1 MAFDLCRDLTKS
13 DEPTDLG
20 SLRFVEICPLPSSL
34 TWLSDGGKRFRARF
48 ALDLESLGQPATP
61 SRLVV
66 PTREASEGDRPSHV
80 GVFGRV
86 CEAVGRVEVGLV
98 KPPLRSHFPEKPA
111 AIHSALGTGCLEQSY
126 RQKSVHGD
134 QEHKQGPLTKSLSR
148 SDGSGWFKLSLA
160 QEIGE
165 LDEPLFLELGLGH
178 SIELGR
184 VHLGSIRS
192 RHPCGDNWM
201 MPETCSRRGQRNPLS
216 AFYEQAGR

>member
-1 MAFDLCRDLTKS
+1 VAKRLRAVRDDEVAGDTLLGGLEESDGMAFDLCRDLTKS

-86 CEAVGRVEVGLV
+86 
-98 KPPLRSHFPEKPA
+98 
-111 AIHSALGTGCLEQSY
+111 
-126 RQKSVHGD
+126 
-134 QEHKQGPLTKSLSR
+134 
-148 SDGSGWFKLSLA
+148 
-160 QEIGE
+160 
-165 LDEPLFLELGLGH
+165 
-178 SIELGR
+178 
-184 VHLGSIRS
+184 
-192 RHPCGDNWM
+192 
-201 MPETCSRRGQRNPLS
+201 
-216 AFYEQAGR
+216 